1 MPLRRLLA
9 ALAAALGL
17 AGSAGAGAGEV
28 QVAVA
33 ANFAAPAKRIAEAF
47 ARATGHQVTQVTG
60 STGKFHAQIVNGAPF
75 DLLLS
80 ADDETPAKLEQ
91 AGHAQPGTRFTYAVG
106 RLVLWSAKPGVVD
119 GEGAVLKR
127 GDFRHLAL
135 ANPKL
140 APYGQ
145 AAMETLAALGL
156 ADALRPRFVLGE
168 NIAQTHQFATSGNA
182 ELGFVALA
190 QVAKDGRV
198 ADGSGWIVPAH
209 LHQPIRQDAV
219 LLARGR
225 DNAAAKA
232 FLEWLKGEAAQATIR
247 GFGYD
252 LP

>member
-1 MPLRRLLA
+1 MPFRRLLVT
-9 ALAAALGL
+9 LAAALAL
-17 AGSAGAGAGEV
+17 AGGAVAGEA

-47 ARATGHQVTQVTG
+47 ARATGHQATLVTG

-75 DLLLS
+75 DVLLS

-91 AGHAQPGTRFTYAVG
+91 AGHAQAGTRFTYAVG
-106 RLVLWSAKPGVVD
+106 RLVLWSANPGVVD

-127 GDFRHLAL
+127 GDFRHLAI

-145 AAMETLAALGL
+145 AAIETLAALGL
-156 ADALRPRFVLGE
+156 TDSLRPRFVLGE
-168 NIAQTHQFATSGNA
+168 NIAQTHQFAASGNA

-190 QVAKDGRV
+190 QVAKNGRI

-209 LHQPIRQDAV
+209 LHRPIRQDAV

-232 FLEWLKGEAAQATIR
+232 FLGWLQGDDAKATIR
-247 GFGYD
+247 SFGYD

>member
-1 MPLRRLLA
+1 MRRPQLSTLVAALLG
-9 ALAAALGL
+9 LAAAF
-17 AGSAGAGAGEV
+17 AASAGEV

-47 ARATGHQVTQVTG
+47 ARATGHRATLVTG

-75 DLLLS
+75 DVLLS
-80 ADDETPAKLEQ
+80 ADDETPARLEQ
-91 AGHAQPGTRFTYAVG
+91 AGHVQAGTRFTYAVG

-119 GEGAVLKR
+119 GDGAVLKR

-168 NIAQTHQFATSGNA
+168 NIAQTHQFAASGNA

-190 QVAKDGRV
+190 QVAKDGRI

-209 LHQPIRQDAV
+209 LHQPIRQDAA

-232 FLEWLKGEAAQATIR
+232 FLDWLKGEAAQTTIR

-252 LP
+252 RP